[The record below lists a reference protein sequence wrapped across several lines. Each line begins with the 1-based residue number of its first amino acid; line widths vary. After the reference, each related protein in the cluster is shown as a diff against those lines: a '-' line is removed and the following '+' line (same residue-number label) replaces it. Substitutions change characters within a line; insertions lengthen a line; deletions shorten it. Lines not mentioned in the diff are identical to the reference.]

1 MLCLCSISI
10 CIWPYNIIIIS
21 NNVVLLDGVDGE
33 FILYLTSLVSSFR
46 STWMHLL
53 HELTKCDSYVQSG
66 VDLVRGI
73 VKEVQKKKLVLT
85 DGTELAYGLLVWST
99 GVGASTFV
107 KGLSLPKS
115 PGGRYGA
122 IP

>member
-1 MLCLCSISI
+1 
-10 CIWPYNIIIIS
+10 
-21 NNVVLLDGVDGE
+21 
-33 FILYLTSLVSSFR
+33 
-46 STWMHLL
+46 MHLL
-53 HELTKCDSYVQSG
+53 DEFTSRAATQKAHKSVLNSVQSG

-73 VKEVQKKKLVLT
+73 VKEVQPKKLILT

-107 KGLSLPKS
+107 KGLKDFPKS
-115 PGGRYGA
+115 PGRRYETDFSTPRY